1 MNANRFLTLPNILT
15 LSRIAVLPF
24 ILFFIS
30 DDLYGNMEIIFILF
44 LYQGVTDTADGFIA
58 RRTGQVTRWGKILD
72 PAADKITFDAVMI
85 SLVKYG
91 FPLLIVILFV
101 IRDVFIIRKY
111 GDIPVPNL
119 MGKLNTFL
127 VVLFICT
134 FILSPDESRL
144 ILSTP
149 VLIAL
154 VLSGISY
161 ISKTVKYLK
170 EVK

>member
-1 MNANRFLTLPNILT
+1 
-15 LSRIAVLPF
+15 
-24 ILFFIS
+24 
-30 DDLYGNMEIIFILF
+30 
-44 LYQGVTDTADGFIA
+44 
-58 RRTGQVTRWGKILD
+58 
-72 PAADKITFDAVMI
+72 MI

-101 IRDVFIIRKY
+101 IRDVLIALVSVFIIRKY